1 MQIERQRRYR
11 TFLVVFVYLIVA
23 MAAIR
28 MAIGDEAESR
38 RLLYSVALAL
48 ALTRICTLDSAIL
61 GKPLPPCSNWLI
73 FLAQPFS
80 VPIYIIRA
88 RGMRGLGILAVHF
101 LGIMVVW
108 IMFAALALVAYG
120 VISPVEDF

>member
-1 MQIERQRRYR
+1 MI
-11 TFLVVFVYLIVA
+11 VFAYAITAL
-23 MAAIR
+23 AAIR

-38 RLLYSVALAL
+38 RLLYSVTLAL
-48 ALTRICTLDSAIL
+48 VLTRICTLDSAIL
-61 GKPLPPCSNWLI
+61 GKPFPPCSNWLI

-88 RGMRGLGILAVHF
+88 RGIRGLGILAVHF

-108 IMFAALALVAYG
+108 IMFAALALVVYS
-120 VISPVEDF
+120 IMSPVEGF